1 MSEIQT
7 RFINNKDIPT
17 LILLE
22 GNVDEMLFFPQ
33 QSIGIN
39 PAGAML
45 EIATDNIITSAAYI
59 LYKLN
64 DDSVTVLR
72 VCTFRDFRRQGYASR
87 LLSELKFRTKR
98 PKIQAFVHEDNL
110 TAQLFFSANEF
121 IATETVGQTYLMEY
135 FL

>member
-7 RFINNKDIPT
+7 RFTSNKDIPT

-22 GNVDEMLFFPQ
+22 GNVDEMVFFPK
-33 QSIGIN
+33 SININ
-39 PAGAML
+39 PTGAIL
-45 EIATDNIITSAAYI
+45 EVIEDDIITAAAYI

-72 VCTFRDFRRQGYASR
+72 VCTFRDFRRKGYASR
-87 LLSELKFRTKR
+87 LLSELKARTKR
-98 PKIQAFVHEDNL
+98 PKIQAFVPDNNL
-110 TAQLFFSANEF
+110 EAQLFFSANEF
-121 IATETVGQTYLMEY
+121 RANETVERTYLMEY

>member
-22 GNVDEMLFFPQ
+22 GNVDEMLFFPK
-33 QSIGIN
+33 SVNIN
-39 PAGAML
+39 PTGAIL
-45 EIATDNIITSAAYI
+45 EIVSDDIITSAAYI

-110 TAQLFFSANEF
+110 EAQLFFSANNF
-121 IATETVGQTYLMEY
+121 RANETVEQTYLMEY